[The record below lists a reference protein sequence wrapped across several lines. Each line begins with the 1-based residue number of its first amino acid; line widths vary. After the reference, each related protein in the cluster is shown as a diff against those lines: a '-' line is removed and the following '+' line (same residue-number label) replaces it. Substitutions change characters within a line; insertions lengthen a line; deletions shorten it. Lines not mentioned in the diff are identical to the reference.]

1 MPIKLFKK
9 EFINKIVLISYSIKG
24 FKICLFENKVE
35 SLHFGRKVFAPEKAV
50 FSKERTTFYQY
61 LCLTNHY
68 CL

>member
-1 MPIKLFKK
+1 MPEVPLIKD
-9 EFINKIVLISYSIKG
+9 FINKKLLISYFIKG
-24 FKICLFENKVE
+24 FKICLFENKVQ
-35 SLHFGRKVFAPEKAV
+35 SLHFGRKDFDPEKAV